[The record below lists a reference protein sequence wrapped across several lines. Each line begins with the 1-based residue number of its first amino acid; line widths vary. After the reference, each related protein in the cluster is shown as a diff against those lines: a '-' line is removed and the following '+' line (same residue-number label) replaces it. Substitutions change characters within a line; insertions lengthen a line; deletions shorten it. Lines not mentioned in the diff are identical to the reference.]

1 MSIEYYK
8 GNNTDYEFDGDV
20 TLKPNKATFKIS
32 LNGICEIEINH
43 PYDKEGRW
51 KIINGNGVIKA
62 PTPYSKGQLFVI
74 YSIDKNMLT
83 TGLKIKARHIFFDL
97 YYSTTE
103 DIRAVNCNC
112 QRALNILFNGT
123 KFTGHSNIKKIN
135 TCYFVKQNRIEAING
150 SNKDNTIINRWGGEI
165 FLDNFDVY
173 INERIGED
181 KGLEI
186 LYGTNMLD
194 LGLKENRKD
203 IVTRIKPVA
212 FNGRRLPELFID
224 SPLINRYRIVY
235 EKYIEFNNLKFKGD
249 LQNETEENDDGSI
262 VFETEEELYDA
273 LREECRKLF
282 EGGLDKPTITG
293 NVKVAALSN
302 TEKYKYI
309 KNLVDIGLGDTLI
322 ANHTDLDVNIRVR
335 CVGYEW
341 DILKEKYIN
350 VSIGEVVKNYFQNQ
364 SDTTQKVNAILN
376 KNGSVKSEE
385 LSGIIHAT
393 KAQFQAM
400 RDASQPQHVL
410 AMLFEDRIKGSKTY
424 GAMAIGSMGFMIAS
438 ERTEDDKDWNWRTFG
453 SGQGFFA
460 DWLVGNLMTVLI
472 TNKDK
477 SFEMDLRKP
486 GGMIFRNNGID
497 AICIENNMLKMYN
510 WLKNGEYIGG
520 LMALANNSDPDKPIV
535 ALGNNLNSCC
545 MITYP
550 KKGTLTHPAYIA
562 FDKFNVLKDKNG
574 KPIRVYEDVDFRGNK
589 IYNID
594 IRSDNGENNIMV
606 GDHFINI
613 TTENNEIVVSND
625 GVRIGKDKN
634 IYFNCKTGEVTF
646 NGDITLNGV
655 IKNSSGQVAFDPNA
669 PIGGGDGDWQNGI
682 MSSNQLRM
690 LKGYEGLGRYEY
702 RDSGGV
708 LTIGY
713 GITKS
718 EPDIYN
724 KLLANQPVSEEMA
737 AKEMFNVNNNR
748 YGKPIVSKVKA
759 LGCTTQQQFDA
770 LVDLAFNA
778 GTGVIGAN
786 NSLMNAIRRNPNDEA
801 YIRPIWE
808 NFYIHDDAGNKLEGL
823 RLRRIAE
830 ANIYF
835 QGRYEKRQI
844 PILGRNGN
852 PTGSVVTE
860 NNGDGWLP
868 PRIDSTGNFK
878 TVNNAYGNGW
888 IIPVTGGQVTALFG
902 HYPSGSPHSG
912 TDFGVPVGTPVRA
925 SKSGTVIKKAELDY
939 SYGYHLFIDHGNSLV
954 TIYAHNSELLVNQ
967 GDTVKAGQIIAK
979 SGSTGNSSG
988 PHCHWELRVNGT
1000 AQNIAPSLKVGDLV

>member
-1 MSIEYYK
+1 MSIEYYS
-8 GNNTDYEFDGDV
+8 GDNNNYEFDGDV

-32 LNGICEIEINH
+32 LNGICEIEIEH

-51 KIINGNGVIKA
+51 KLINGNGVIKA
-62 PTPYSKGQLFVI
+62 PTPYSEGQLFPI
-74 YSIDKNMLT
+74 YNIDKTMLT

-112 QRALNILFNGT
+112 QRALNILLADTKFNG
-123 KFTGHSNIKKIN
+123 HSDINKIN

-150 SNKDNTIINRWGGEI
+150 SNRDNSIINRWGGEI

-173 INERIGED
+173 VNEHIGED

-186 LYGTNMLD
+186 LYGTNMVD

-224 SPLINRYRIVY
+224 SPLINKYRIVY

-262 VFETEEELYDA
+262 VFETEEELYNA

-282 EGGLDKPTITG
+282 EVGLDKPTITG

-309 KNLVDIGLGDTLI
+309 KDLVNIGLGDTLI

-350 VSIGEVVKNYFQNQ
+350 VSIGEVVKNYFQDQ

-424 GAMAIGSMGFMIAS
+424 GACAIGSMGLMIAS
-438 ERTEDDKDWNWRTFG
+438 KRLPDDSDWDWNTFIG
-453 SGQGFFA
+453 GGFAMA
-460 DWLVGNLMTVLI
+460 DWLIGKLKTVLI
-472 TNKDK
+472 QNMDA
-477 SFEMDLRKP
+477 SFEIDLNKP
-486 GGMIFRNNGID
+486 GGALFRNNGKD
-497 AICIENNMLKMYN
+497 AIKIERNMVQLFN
-510 WLKNGEYIGG
+510 WKKNGDYIGA
-520 LMALANNSDPDKPIV
+520 LMSLVRGDDENKPLIGLANDIDSALTLAYAEKDSNNVPPYLELDKYNI
-535 ALGNNLNSCC
+535 
-545 MITYP
+545 
-550 KKGTLTHPAYIA
+550 
-562 FDKFNVLKDKNG
+562 LKDKNN
-574 KPIRVYEDVDFRGNK
+574 KPIRVYEDIDFKNRNLYGAVLSSLNDKCFIYTSDDKTIIKHEDVTIKLEKGK
-589 IYNID
+589 IILD
-594 IRSDNGENNIMV
+594 
-606 GDHFINI
+606 GDVI
-613 TTENNEIVVSND
+613 
-625 GVRIGKDKN
+625 
-634 IYFNCKTGEVTF
+634 
-646 NGDITLNGV
+646 LNGV
-655 IKNSSGQVAFDPNA
+655 IKNTSGNTVFDPNA
-669 PIGGGDGDWQNGI
+669 PIGGGADGDWQNGV
-682 MSSNQLRM
+682 MSSNCFRY

-713 GITKS
+713 GVTYS
-718 EPDIYN
+718 EPDIYA
-724 KLLANQPVSEEMA
+724 KLKANEPVSEELA
-737 AKEMFNVNNNR
+737 AKESYTLKINR
-748 YGKPIVSKVKA
+748 YGKPIVNKVKA

-786 NSLMNAIRRNPNDEA
+786 NSLMNAIRRNPTDEA

-808 NFYIHDDAGNKLEGL
+808 NFYIHDDAGNRLEGL

-902 HYPSGSPHSG
+902 HYPSGAPHSG
-912 TDFGVPVGTPVRA
+912 TDFGVPEGTPVRV
-925 SKSGTVIKKAELDY
+925 SKSGTVIKRRELTT
-939 SYGYHLFIDHGNSLV
+939 SYGKYLFVDHGGGLV
-954 TIYAHNSELLVNQ
+954 TIYAHNSELLVNE

-979 SGSTGNSSG
+979 SGNTGNSTG
-988 PHCHWELRVNGT
+988 PHCHWELRVNGV
-1000 AQNIAPSLKVGDLV
+1000 AQNVAPSLKIGDTV